1 LGFINEQ
8 SLRKLKMGI
17 CNHAKHP
24 LTSARSEVGNV
35 SIGMIRKKA
44 RGIRDMDYLKLKIR
58 HTAVTDT

>member
-1 LGFINEQ
+1 
-8 SLRKLKMGI
+8 MGI

-35 SIGMIRKKA
+35 SIGMIRKRA